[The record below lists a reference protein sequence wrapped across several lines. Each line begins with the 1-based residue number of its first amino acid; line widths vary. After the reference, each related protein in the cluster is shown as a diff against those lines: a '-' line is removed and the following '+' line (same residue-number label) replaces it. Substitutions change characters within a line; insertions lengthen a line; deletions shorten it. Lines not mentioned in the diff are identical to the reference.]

1 MEKVIGIQKPTGK
14 VRKKK
19 SYLTI
24 FFYFFQYEEI
34 KSDVRQAGGFSPTT
48 QSAMDWALEELL
60 QGPEESMMIKH
71 DDRATD
77 YIDQLHEM
85 LNKHHPTSEGS

>member
-1 MEKVIGIQKPTGK
+1 
-14 VRKKK
+14 
-19 SYLTI
+19 
-24 FFYFFQYEEI
+24 
-34 KSDVRQAGGFSPTT
+34 
-48 QSAMDWALEELL
+48 MDWALEELL

-85 LNKHHPTSEGS
+85 LNKHHPTSEGSWTEYLELKCSG

>member
-1 MEKVIGIQKPTGK
+1 MIHNYT
-14 VRKKK
+14 
-19 SYLTI
+19 
-24 FFYFFQYEEI
+24 FFSHFFQYEEI
-34 KSDVRQAGGFSPTT
+34 KSDVRQEGGFSPTT

>member
-1 MEKVIGIQKPTGK
+1 M
-14 VRKKK
+14 
-19 SYLTI
+19 
-24 FFYFFQYEEI
+24 
-34 KSDVRQAGGFSPTT
+34 RQEGGFSPTT

-85 LNKHHPTSEGS
+85 LNKHHPTSEGLWTAYLELKSLLFTSLSNTYQIHNL